1 MWPFITIENYR
12 NSWNVQ
18 ITAPTTY
25 NSLQNQILVPDK
37 KIAFLDYTLYV
48 LTIDVAII
56 VGTRP
61 EAIKIWPVLV
71 EARKRNLNT
80 VLVTTNQQKDL
91 LNETLV
97 DLEITPDFV
106 CTIPNLSGNISD
118 FLATAIISL
127 TDLLRSMNPR
137 VVLVQGDTGTATAG
151 AIAAHNLQIPIGH
164 IEAGL
169 RSGDLANP
177 WPEEGNRRIIDSI
190 ANFLWRPTLEPR
202 INILEDQSELVVGN
216 TSIDALRMCLE
227 MESDARNEKDEYILI
242 TLHRRESFGKKMTA
256 ALVEIK
262 SLVQMTD
269 LDVVFIEHPNPKVRE
284 ALNSVEIEA
293 PNFRVIEPVPYK
305 SFIKL
310 LANSTL
316 VISDSGGIQEEATA
330 LGIPLLVVRDKT
342 ERHEVVLNNPG
353 ALVGSG
359 AENLLANAMQF
370 LASSRPIKSKPQII
384 DVSFGDGHSSEK
396 IIDDLIRKVFSNLVD

>member
-1 MWPFITIENYR
+1 M
-12 NSWNVQ
+12 
-18 ITAPTTY
+18 
-25 NSLQNQILVPDK
+25 
-37 KIAFLDYTLYV
+37 

-97 DLEITPDFV
+97 DLGITPDFV

-190 ANFLWRPTLEPR
+190 ANFLWRPTLEPH
-202 INILEDQSELVVGN
+202 INILEDQSEFVVGN

-284 ALNSVEIEA
+284 ALNSVEIVA

-359 AENLLANAMQF
+359 AENLLANAMHF

>member
-1 MWPFITIENYR
+1 M
-12 NSWNVQ
+12 
-18 ITAPTTY
+18 
-25 NSLQNQILVPDK
+25 
-37 KIAFLDYTLYV
+37 

-61 EAIKIWPVLV
+61 EAIKVWPILV

-80 VLVTTNQQKDL
+80 VLVSTNQQKDL
-91 LNETLV
+91 LNETLA
-97 DLEITPDFV
+97 DLEIIPDFV
-106 CTIPNLSGNISD
+106 CSIPNLSGDISE
-118 FLATAIISL
+118 FLAKAIINL
-127 TDLLRSMNPR
+127 TELLRSMNPR
-137 VVLVQGDTGTATAG
+137 AVLVQGDTGTATAG
-151 AIAAHNLQIPIGH
+151 AIAAHNLQIPLGN

-169 RSGDLANP
+169 RSGDLGTP

-190 ANFLWRPTLEPR
+190 AKFLWRPTLEPQ

-227 MESDARNEKDEYILI
+227 MESDAPEQNNEYILV

-256 ALVEIK
+256 ALMEIK
-262 SLVQMTD
+262 NLVQVTD
-269 LDVVFIEHPNPKVRE
+269 LDVLFIEHPNPKVRE
-284 ALNSVEIEA
+284 ALNSVKIDA
-293 PNFRVIEPVPYK
+293 SNFRVIKPVPYK
-305 SFIKL
+305 SFVKL

-342 ERHEVVLNNPG
+342 ERHEVVLKNPE

-359 AENLLANAMQF
+359 AENLLPSALQF
-370 LASSRPIKSKPQII
+370 LASRKPIKSKPQII
-384 DVSFGDGHSSEK
+384 DVSFGDGYSSQK
-396 IIDDLIRKVFSNLVD
+396 IIDDLIWRVFDNLVD